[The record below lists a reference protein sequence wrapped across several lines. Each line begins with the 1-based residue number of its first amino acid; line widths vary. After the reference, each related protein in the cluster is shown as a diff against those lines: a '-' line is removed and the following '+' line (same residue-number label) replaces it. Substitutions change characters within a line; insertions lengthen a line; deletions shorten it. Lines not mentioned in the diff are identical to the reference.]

1 MLKVSHLSKS
11 YGDLKAV
18 DDLSF
23 EVHDGE
29 IYGLLG
35 VNGAGK
41 TTTFRM
47 IVGLLQPDSGEVLLD
62 GKKID
67 YSMVSSIGFL
77 PEERSLFTKMTV
89 EEQVHFFA
97 RLKGMDKK
105 EIEKRLDEWLEKLSI
120 LEYKKKRI
128 KELSKGNQQKI
139 QFICALIHKPKLLL
153 LDEPFTGLDPFNV
166 SILMKL
172 LRELALDGTMIIF
185 SSHRM
190 EHVEVFCDSL
200 LILVEGK
207 NVLSGSLKSIK
218 DDFKKKRIIVSGK
231 VSLKQLKSIE
241 GVESITRKENE
252 YVIEVASSKVVK
264 EVFKLLKKSEVLEK
278 FMVEDAS
285 LNDIF
290 ISKVGEYK
298 HE

>member
-1 MLKVSHLSKS
+1 MLRVSHLSKS

-23 EVHDGE
+23 EVKDGE
-29 IYGLLG
+29 IFGLLG

-47 IVGLLQPDSGEVLLD
+47 IVGLLKPDNGEVLLD
-62 GKKID
+62 DKIID
-67 YSMVSSIGFL
+67 YTMTSSIGFL
-77 PEERSLFTKMTV
+77 TEERSLFTKMTV
-89 EEQVHFFA
+89 EEQVYFFA
-97 RLKGMDKK
+97 RLKGMKKK
-105 EIEKRLDEWLEKLSI
+105 EIDEELDKWLDLLDI
-120 LEYKKKRI
+120 REYKHKRI

-139 QFICALIHKPKLLL
+139 QFICALIHHPKLLL

-166 SILMKL
+166 AVLMDIL
-172 LRELALDGTMIIF
+172 RNLAKEGTMIIF

-207 NVLSGSLKSIK
+207 SIISGTLKSIK
-218 DDFKKKRIIVSGK
+218 DNYKKKKILLKGN
-231 VSLKQLKSIE
+231 VSLKELKMINGIE
-241 GVESITRKENE
+241 KIERVNQE
-252 YVIEVASSKVVK
+252 YVIEVSSAKVVK
-264 EVFKLLKKSEVLEK
+264 EVFKIVKKSNSLEK

-290 ISKVGEYK
+290 VSKVGEIK

>member
-23 EVHDGE
+23 EVQDGE

-47 IVGLLQPDSGEVLLD
+47 IVGLLQPDCGEVLLND
-62 GKKID
+62 KKID
-67 YSMVSSIGFL
+67 YSMASQIGFL
-77 PEERSLFTKMTV
+77 TEERSLFTKMTV
-89 EEQVHFFA
+89 EEQVYYFA
-97 RLKGMDKK
+97 RLKGMKKK
-105 EIEKRLDEWLEKLSI
+105 EISIELDQWLTRLEI
-120 LEYKKKRI
+120 QEYKNKRI

-139 QFICALIHKPKLLL
+139 QFICALIHHPKLLL

-166 SILMKL
+166 TVLMSILK
-172 LRELALDGTMIIF
+172 ELAREGTMIIF

-190 EHVEVFCDSL
+190 EHVEVFCDRL

-207 NVLSGSLKSIK
+207 NILSGTLKSIK
-218 DDFKKKRIIVSGK
+218 EDFQKKKIYLSGK
-231 VSLKQLKSIE
+231 VSFKQLKSIE
-241 GVESITRKENE
+241 GVESIEKKGNE
-252 YVIEVASSKVVK
+252 YVLEVASSKVVK
-264 EVFKLLKKSEVLEK
+264 EVFHIVKQSEVLDK

-290 ISKVGEYK
+290 VSKVGELK

>member
-1 MLKVSHLSKS
+1 MLRVSHLSKS
-11 YGDLKAV
+11 YCDLKAV

-23 EVHDGE
+23 EVKDGV
-29 IYGLLG
+29 IFGLLG

-47 IVGLLQPDSGEVLLD
+47 IVGLLKPDNGEVLLD
-62 GKKID
+62 DKIID
-67 YSMVSSIGFL
+67 YTMTSSIGFL
-77 PEERSLFTKMTV
+77 TEERSLFTKMTV
-89 EEQVHFFA
+89 EEQVYFFA
-97 RLKGMDKK
+97 RLKGMKKK
-105 EIEKRLDEWLEKLSI
+105 EIDEELDKWLDLLDI
-120 LEYKKKRI
+120 REYKHKRI

-139 QFICALIHKPKLLL
+139 QFICALIHHPKLLL

-166 SILMKL
+166 AVLMDIL
-172 LRELALDGTMIIF
+172 RNLAKEGTMIIF

-207 NVLSGSLKSIK
+207 SIISGTLKSIK
-218 DDFKKKRIIVSGK
+218 DNYKKKKILLKGN
-231 VSLKQLKSIE
+231 VSLKELKMINGIE
-241 GVESITRKENE
+241 KIERVNQE
-252 YVIEVASSKVVK
+252 YVIEVSSAKVVK
-264 EVFKLLKKSEVLEK
+264 EVFKIVKKSNSLEK

-290 ISKVGEYK
+290 VSKVGEIK

>member
-47 IVGLLQPDSGEVLLD
+47 IVGLLQPDAGEVLLD

-67 YSMVSSIGFL
+67 YSMVSEIGFL
-77 PEERSLFTKMTV
+77 TEERSLFTKMTV
-89 EEQVHFFA
+89 EEQVTYFA
-97 RLKGMDKK
+97 RLKGMKK
-105 EIEKRLDEWLEKLSI
+105 KDIDTLLDQWLARLDIE
-120 LEYKKKRI
+120 EYKKKRI

-139 QFICALIHKPKLLL
+139 QFICALIHHPKLLL

-166 SILMKL
+166 DVLMTI
-172 LRELALDGTMIIF
+172 LRELAREGTMIIF

-207 NVLSGSLKSIK
+207 NILSGTLKSIK
-218 DDFKKKRIIVSGK
+218 DSFKKKKIYLKGK
-231 VSLKQLKSIE
+231 ISLKQLKTIE
-241 GVESITRKENE
+241 GVESIIRKENE
-252 YVIEVASSKVVK
+252 YIIEVSSSRVVK
-264 EVFKLLKKSEVLEK
+264 EVFEIVKQSEVLEK

-290 ISKVGEYK
+290 VSKVGELK

>member
-47 IVGLLQPDSGEVLLD
+47 IVGLLQPDAGEVLLD

-89 EEQVHFFA
+89 EEQVYYFA
-97 RLKGMDKK
+97 RLKGMNKK
-105 EIEKRLDEWLEKLSI
+105 EIEIQLDKWLEKLNI

-139 QFICALIHKPKLLL
+139 QFICALIHHPKLLL

-166 SILMKL
+166 SVLMKL

-207 NVLSGSLKSIK
+207 NILSGSLKSIK
-218 DDFKKKRIIVSGK
+218 DGFKKKKIILSGK
-231 VSLKQLKSIE
+231 VSIKQLKIID
-241 GVESITRKENE
+241 GVESITKKENE

-264 EVFKLLKKSEVLEK
+264 EVFRVVKQSEDLDK

-290 ISKVGEYK
+290 VSKVGELK

>member
-23 EVHDGE
+23 EVQDGE

-47 IVGLLQPDSGEVLLD
+47 IVGLLQPDCGEVLLND
-62 GKKID
+62 KKID
-67 YSMVSSIGFL
+67 YSMVSQIGFL
-77 PEERSLFTKMTV
+77 TEERSLFTKMTV
-89 EEQVHFFA
+89 EEQVYYFA
-97 RLKGMDKK
+97 RLKGMKK
-105 EIEKRLDEWLEKLSI
+105 KKISIELDQWLTRLDI
-120 LEYKKKRI
+120 QEYKNKRI

-139 QFICALIHKPKLLL
+139 QFICALIHHPKLLL

-166 SILMKL
+166 TVLMSILK
-172 LRELALDGTMIIF
+172 ELAREGTMIIF

-190 EHVEVFCDSL
+190 EHVEVFCNRL

-207 NVLSGSLKSIK
+207 NILSGTLKSIK
-218 DDFKKKRIIVSGK
+218 ENYKKKKIYLSGK
-231 VSLKQLKSIE
+231 VSFKQLKDIE
-241 GVESITRKENE
+241 GVESIEKNENE
-252 YVIEVASSKVVK
+252 YVLEVASSKVVK
-264 EVFKLLKKSEVLEK
+264 EVFHIVKQSEVLDK

-290 ISKVGEYK
+290 VSKVGELK

>member
-1 MLKVSHLSKS
+1 MLRVSHLSKS

-23 EVHDGE
+23 EVKDGV
-29 IYGLLG
+29 IFGLLG

-47 IVGLLQPDSGEVLLD
+47 IVGLLKPDNGEVLLD
-62 GKKID
+62 DKIID
-67 YSMVSSIGFL
+67 YTMTSSIGFL
-77 PEERSLFTKMTV
+77 TEERSLFTKMTV
-89 EEQVHFFA
+89 EEQVYFFA
-97 RLKGMDKK
+97 RLKGMKKK
-105 EIEKRLDEWLEKLSI
+105 EIDEELDKWLDLLDI
-120 LEYKKKRI
+120 REYKHKRI

-139 QFICALIHKPKLLL
+139 QFICALIHHPKLLL

-166 SILMKL
+166 AVLMDIL
-172 LRELALDGTMIIF
+172 RNLAKEGTMIIF

-207 NVLSGSLKSIK
+207 SIISGTLKSIK
-218 DDFKKKRIIVSGK
+218 DNYKKKKILLKGN
-231 VSLKQLKSIE
+231 VSLKELKMINGIE
-241 GVESITRKENE
+241 KIERVNQE
-252 YVIEVASSKVVK
+252 YVIEVSSAKVVK
-264 EVFKLLKKSEVLEK
+264 EVFKIVKKSNSLEK

-290 ISKVGEYK
+290 VSKVGEIK

>member
-23 EVHDGE
+23 EVKDGE
-29 IYGLLG
+29 IFGLLG

-47 IVGLLQPDSGEVLLD
+47 IVGLLKPDQGEVLLD

-67 YSMVSSIGFL
+67 YSMVSLLGFL
-77 PEERSLFTKMTV
+77 TEERSLFTKMTV
-89 EEQVHFFA
+89 EEQVHYFA
-97 RLKGMDKK
+97 RLKGMNKKRIDEELDKWL
-105 EIEKRLDEWLEKLSI
+105 ERLDIK
-120 LEYKKKRI
+120 EYKKKRI

-139 QFICALIHKPKLLL
+139 QFICALIHHPKLLL

-166 SILMKL
+166 SVLMAI
-172 LRELALDGTMIIF
+172 LRELASEGTMIIF

-207 NVLSGSLKSIK
+207 SILSGSLKSIK
-218 DDFKKKRIIVSGK
+218 EGFKKKKIYLQGK
-231 VSLKQLKSIE
+231 ISLPELKKIKGVDKIE
-241 GVESITRKENE
+241 KKEND
-252 YVIEVASSKVVK
+252 YVLEVSSSKVVK
-264 EVFKLLKKSEVLEK
+264 EVFKLVKKSESLEK

-290 ISKVGEYK
+290 VSKVGEIK

>member
-23 EVHDGE
+23 EVKDGE
-29 IYGLLG
+29 IFGLLG

-47 IVGLLQPDSGEVLLD
+47 IVGLLKPDQGEVLLD

-67 YSMVSSIGFL
+67 YSMVSLLGFL
-77 PEERSLFTKMTV
+77 TEERSLFTKMTV
-89 EEQVHFFA
+89 EEQVHYFA
-97 RLKGMDKK
+97 RLKGMNKKRIDEELDKWL
-105 EIEKRLDEWLEKLSI
+105 ERLDIK
-120 LEYKKKRI
+120 EYKKKRI

-139 QFICALIHKPKLLL
+139 QFICALIHHPKLLL

-166 SILMKL
+166 SVLMAI
-172 LRELALDGTMIIF
+172 LRELASEGTMIIF

-207 NVLSGSLKSIK
+207 CILSGSLKSIK
-218 DDFKKKRIIVSGK
+218 EGFKKKKIYLQGK
-231 VSLKQLKSIE
+231 ISLPELKKIKGVDKIE
-241 GVESITRKENE
+241 KKEND
-252 YVIEVASSKVVK
+252 YVLEVSSSKVVK
-264 EVFKLLKKSEVLEK
+264 EVFKLVKKSESLEK

-290 ISKVGEYK
+290 VSKVGEIK

>member
-89 EEQVHFFA
+89 EEQVYYFA
-97 RLKGMDKK
+97 RLKGMNKK
-105 EIEKRLDEWLEKLSI
+105 EIEIQLDKWLEKLSI

-128 KELSKGNQQKI
+128 KALSKGNQQKI
-139 QFICALIHKPKLLL
+139 QFICALIHHPKLLL

-166 SILMKL
+166 SVLMKL
-172 LRELALDGTMIIF
+172 LRDLALDGTMIIF

-207 NVLSGSLKSIK
+207 NILSGSLKSIK
-218 DDFKKKRIIVSGK
+218 DGFKKKKIILSGK
-231 VSLKQLKSIE
+231 VSIKRLKIID
-241 GVESITRKENE
+241 GVESITKKENE
-252 YVIEVASSKVVK
+252 YVIEVSSSKVVK
-264 EVFKLLKKSEVLEK
+264 EVFRVVKQSEVLEK

-290 ISKVGEYK
+290 VSKVGELK

>member
-23 EVHDGE
+23 EVQDGE

-47 IVGLLQPDSGEVLLD
+47 IVGLLQPDCGEVLLND
-62 GKKID
+62 KKID
-67 YSMVSSIGFL
+67 YSMVSQIGFL
-77 PEERSLFTKMTV
+77 TEERSLFTKMTV
-89 EEQVHFFA
+89 EEQVYYFA
-97 RLKGMDKK
+97 RLKGMKKK
-105 EIEKRLDEWLEKLSI
+105 EISIELDQWLTRLEI
-120 LEYKKKRI
+120 QEYKNKRI

-139 QFICALIHKPKLLL
+139 QFICALIHHPKLLL

-166 SILMKL
+166 TVLMSILK
-172 LRELALDGTMIIF
+172 ELAREGTMIIF

-190 EHVEVFCDSL
+190 EHVEVFCDRL

-207 NVLSGSLKSIK
+207 NILSGTLKSIK
-218 DDFKKKRIIVSGK
+218 EDFQKKKIYLSGK
-231 VSLKQLKSIE
+231 VSFKQLKSIE
-241 GVESITRKENE
+241 GVESIEKKGNE
-252 YVIEVASSKVVK
+252 YVLEVASSKVVK
-264 EVFKLLKKSEVLEK
+264 EVFHIVKQSEVLDK

-290 ISKVGEYK
+290 VSKVGELK

>member
-1 MLKVSHLSKS
+1 MLRVSHLSKS

-23 EVHDGE
+23 EVKDGV
-29 IYGLLG
+29 IFGLLG

-47 IVGLLQPDSGEVLLD
+47 IVGLLKPDNGEVLLD
-62 GKKID
+62 DKKID
-67 YSMVSSIGFL
+67 YTMTSSIGFL
-77 PEERSLFTKMTV
+77 TEERSLFTKMTV
-89 EEQVHFFA
+89 EEQVYFFA
-97 RLKGMDKK
+97 RLKGMKKK
-105 EIEKRLDEWLEKLSI
+105 EIDEELDKWLDLLDI
-120 LEYKKKRI
+120 REYKHKRI

-139 QFICALIHKPKLLL
+139 QFICALIHHPKLLL

-166 SILMKL
+166 AVLMDIL
-172 LRELALDGTMIIF
+172 RNLAKEGTMIIF

-207 NVLSGSLKSIK
+207 SIISGTLKSIK
-218 DDFKKKRIIVSGK
+218 DNYKKKKILLKGN
-231 VSLKQLKSIE
+231 VSLKELKMINGIE
-241 GVESITRKENE
+241 KIERVNQE
-252 YVIEVASSKVVK
+252 YVIEVSSAKVVK
-264 EVFKLLKKSEVLEK
+264 EVFKIVKKSNSLEK

-290 ISKVGEYK
+290 VSKVGEIK